1 MNALN
6 GFELKILDGI
16 QDLFQCGFLDWFMPI
31 ITKLGD
37 GGIFWIIIA
46 VLLLLTKKYRKVG
59 AMMGVALLLG
69 LLVGNITLKPLIDRI
84 RPYEMSGVNFELL
97 VEPLSDGS
105 FPSGHTLACFE
116 AATVLL
122 INKRKFGIPAMCI
135 ALNVAFS
142 RLYLYVHY
150 PTDVLAG
157 MLLGIGFGV
166 NAVVVVNLLIKVFS
180 KKRQKKREHK
190 EKLNNRKRLL
200 LIVNPVSGKMTAKD
214 ALVEVIKELQ
224 KKQLVVT
231 VRLTEKR
238 GHAVEFAS
246 TAVAD
251 GYDSVACFGG
261 DGTLNETICGLMQSN
276 ADLPL
281 GYIPAGSTNDFAA
294 SMNLSSDPKE
304 ASEIIATGDEYP
316 IDIGCFNGDR
326 YFTYVASFGAFTA
339 ASYNVPQGV
348 KNVLGHF
355 AYILGG
361 VKEVASIRSYSVT
374 VELDDRTVSGDYI
387 FVSVTNTT
395 SVGGVVKLK
404 EELVDMSDG
413 VFEVALIKKPKSI
426 ADLSHIITAITT
438 SNFNNG
444 GIEFYKSSKAKIITE
459 GKLDWTL
466 DGEHA
471 ESDGEVVI
479 ENMNHAVK
487 FIR

>member
-6 GFELKILDGI
+6 GFELKILDRI
-16 QDLFQCGFLDWFMPI
+16 QDLFQCGILDWLMPI
-31 ITKLGD
+31 VTRLGD
-37 GGIFWIIIA
+37 GGILWIIIA

-59 AMMGVALLLG
+59 AMMGVALLFG
-69 LLVGNITLKPLIDRI
+69 LLVGNLTLKPLVERI
-84 RPYEMSGVNFELL
+84 RPYDMAGVEVQLL
-97 VEPLSDGS
+97 VERLHDFS

-135 ALNVAFS
+135 AINVAFS

-166 NAVVVVNLLIKVFS
+166 LAVVLVNLIIKAFT
-180 KKRQKKREHK
+180 KKRQKRIERKL
-190 EKLNNRKRLL
+190 KLNDRRKLL
-200 LIVNPVSGKMTAKD
+200 LIVNPVSGKMTAKESLMD
-214 ALVEVIKELQ
+214 VITALQ
-224 KKQLVVT
+224 KKKLTVT

-238 GHAVEFAS
+238 GHATEFAS

-261 DGTLNETICGLMQSN
+261 DGTLNETICGLMKSGGS
-276 ADLPL
+276 LPL

-294 SMNLSSDPKE
+294 SMDLSSDPKE
-304 ASEIIATGDEYP
+304 ASEIIAMGDEYP
-316 IDIGCFNGDR
+316 IDIGRFNGER

-339 ASYNVPQGV
+339 ASYNVPQSV

-361 VKEVASIRSYSVT
+361 VKEVASIRSYAVT
-374 VELDDRTVSGDYI
+374 IELDDRTVTGDYI
-387 FVSVTNTT
+387 FVSVTNST
-395 SVGGVVKLK
+395 SVGGIVKLK
-404 EELVDMSDG
+404 DELVDMSDG
-413 VFEVALIKKPKSI
+413 VFEVALIKKPKSLM
-426 ADLSHIITAITT
+426 DLNRIVMAITT
-438 SNFNNG
+438 SNFDNG
-444 GIEFYKSSKAKIITE
+444 GIEFYKSTKVKVVTD

-471 ESDGEVVI
+471 VSEGEVLI
-479 ENMNHAVK
+479 ENLNHAIS

>member
-6 GFELKILDGI
+6 EFELRILDKI

-46 VLLLLTKKYRKVG
+46 VLLLITKKYRKVG

-84 RPYEMSGVNFELL
+84 RPYEMAGVEFPLL
-97 VEPLSDGS
+97 VDALSDGS

-135 ALNVAFS
+135 AINVAFS

-157 MLLGIGFGV
+157 MLLGIGFGIVAVFVV
-166 NAVVVVNLLIKVFS
+166 NALIKAFS
-180 KKRQKKREHK
+180 KKHKKRIERK
-190 EKLNNRKRLL
+190 SKLNSRRKLL
-200 LIVNPVSGKMTAKD
+200 LIVNPVSGKMTAKE
-214 ALVEVIKELQ
+214 ALMDVVTALQ
-224 KKQLVVT
+224 KKKLTVT
-231 VRLTEKR
+231 LRLTEKR
-238 GHAVEFAS
+238 GHAAEFAS

-251 GYDSVACFGG
+251 GYDSIACFGG
-261 DGTLNETICGLMQSN
+261 DGTLNETICGLMQSGSE
-276 ADLPL
+276 LPL

-294 SMNLSSDPKE
+294 SMELSNDPKQ
-304 ASEIIATGDEYP
+304 AAEIIAMGDEYP
-316 IDIGCFNGDR
+316 IDIGRFNGDR

-339 ASYNVPQGV
+339 ASYNVPQSV

-395 SVGGVVKLK
+395 SVGGIVKLK

-426 ADLSHIITAITT
+426 ADLTHIVTSITT
-438 SNFNNG
+438 SNFEHG
-444 GIEFYKSSKAKIITE
+444 GIEFYKSTKARIITDQ
-459 GKLDWTL
+459 KLDWTL

-471 ESDGEVVI
+471 ASEGEVLI
-479 ENMNHAVK
+479 ENLNHAIK